1 MENLE
6 DYVNTARFDQ
16 ECSAKAHLHASSSDE
31 SSDSSDNESIWSSST
46 SGLTATTVESDPY
59 KPSRI
64 EAHLYYAGL
73 RPKGR
78 GPKLVYRDSSDVYEE
93 PSGPEEYKR
102 LMRLVAVPDDH
113 EFGKDGLWD
122 RVRDKVVEL
131 LDAKNIEP
139 TCVDFIRFTWLNKK
153 KDQEIEE
160 GAEEDEDDNDNGDE
174 EDLDYDTIAPIMPVE
189 DGDRYTT
196 NPTIWVGVAPGALT
210 ATAAFDVTKDIRAF
224 LDGLNVTKID
234 IAYRETVPKSS
245 PGHGSALFPTVEDG
259 EPLKEV
265 IDNVSV
271 ALSLPIS
278 GLKTT
283 MQGTMGPYF
292 HAGNRLFAVTV
303 RHNLFRPEA
312 GNAEYRYHG
321 SGPKKDVVLMGS
333 PAFTNY
339 LVSIQA
345 HIGMLLETVK
355 PIERNIN
362 TLTIRVR
369 NRINLPE
376 SQTRLDENVA
386 ELEKIRAK
394 IDVFKDF
401 YVNIKKGWSNIKQ
414 RVIGYVV
421 WAPPIGVG
429 VAPHQYTRDLCV
441 VELYKDRFMHLIGNV
456 LSLGPEYTPFKL
468 KGLLH
473 ERDNVPSGFKYP
485 EDGLLRLQGILT
497 AEQVKNPDT
506 KNLQGDPVRRVL
518 KRGFTTNTTVG
529 TVTRFMSFV
538 RKYFPTGNLE
548 SIELPI
554 IPHENETSTF
564 SKGGDSGST
573 IVSPLGEFVSLLTG
587 GTNKGTDGSDIT
599 YSTMFEWVWELVL
612 AEFPDA
618 NLYWDDIPAFLATAA
633 V

>member
-1 MENLE
+1 MSAPPDTNPLDPNTEEVDLPVEDNLE
-6 DYVNTARFDQ
+6 DYVETAQFDQ
-16 ECSAKAHLHASSSDE
+16 ECSAKARDVHASSSDE
-31 SSDSSDNESIWSSST
+31 SSDSSDNESIT
-46 SGLTATTVESDPY
+46 DPHEL
-59 KPSRI
+59 SRI

-153 KDQEIEE
+153 KDEEIEE
-160 GAEEDEDDNDNGDE
+160 GEEEDEDDNGDE
-174 EDLDYDTIAPIMPVE
+174 EDLDYDAMAPIMPVE

-196 NPTIWVGVAPGALT
+196 NPTIWVGVVPGALT
-210 ATAAFDVTKDIRAF
+210 ATAAFDVTKDIRAY

-245 PGHGSALFPTVEDG
+245 PGHGPALFPTIEDG

-303 RHNLFRPEA
+303 RHNVFRPEA
-312 GNAEYRYHG
+312 SNAEYRYHG
-321 SGPKKDVVLMGS
+321 SGPKKDVVLMGN

-345 HIGMLLETVK
+345 HIGTFLETVES
-355 PIERNIN
+355 IERKIS

-369 NRINLPE
+369 DGINLPE
-376 SQTRLDENVA
+376 SQIKLDENVA
-386 ELEKIRAK
+386 ELGKIRPK
-394 IDVFKDF
+394 IDVFKAF
-401 YVNIKKGWSNIKQ
+401 YVNIKNGWSKIKQ

-468 KGLLH
+468 KGLLY
-473 ERDNVPSGFKYP
+473 ERDDVPLGFKYP
-485 EDGLLRLQGILT
+485 EDGLFPLQGILT

-518 KRGFTTNTTVG
+518 KRGFTTNTTIG

-548 SIELPI
+548 SIE
-554 IPHENETSTF
+554 
-564 SKGGDSGST
+564 
-573 IVSPLGEFVSLLTG
+573 
-587 GTNKGTDGSDIT
+587 
-599 YSTMFEWVWELVL
+599 
-612 AEFPDA
+612 
-618 NLYWDDIPAFLATAA
+618 
-633 V
+633 